1 MASAYASLLSFI
13 MCPDAVSAESTRDLL
28 AAHDA
33 LVQSVIGWS
42 RWRFSP
48 ETRADLAQKIRLE
61 IVRQP
66 HVVAEADDP
75 AGLLKQICIRRCID
89 EVRRQIR
96 ERQILVSGDDDPPD
110 PADEAADPVRLV
122 LRAERARAI
131 RRLLG
136 TLDDTCR
143 TALHQFYVEGLSYL
157 QMAGRLGIATNTV
170 GSRLAKCVAKL
181 RALARRDDELRE
193 YFRS

>member
-1 MASAYASLLSFI
+1 MAAAYANLLSLI

-48 ETRADLAQKIRLE
+48 ETRADLAQKVRLE

-75 AGLLKQICIRRCID
+75 AGLLKRICIRRCID

-96 ERQILVSGDDDPPD
+96 ERQILVSGEDDPPD

-131 RRLLG
+131 RRLLE

-181 RALARRDDELRE
+181 RALARRDTELRE